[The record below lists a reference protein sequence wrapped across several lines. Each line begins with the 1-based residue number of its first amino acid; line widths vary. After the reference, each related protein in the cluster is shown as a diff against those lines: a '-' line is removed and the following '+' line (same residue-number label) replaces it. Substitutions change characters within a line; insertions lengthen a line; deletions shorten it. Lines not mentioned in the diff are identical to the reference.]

1 MKPAIVAL
9 LSILVLSSC
18 ASGPKMNRLH
28 EGMTKSEVLSAVAR
42 NAGNIDGYQRS
53 GEYEVLLYV
62 DRNTTPWTFFGG
74 YYRDVSDYSVILQD
88 GQVVEYGPGRT
99 HQRDSEVSPFVRIPS
114 R

>member
-28 EGMTKSEVLSAVAR
+28 EGMTKSEVLSAV
-42 NAGNIDGYQRS
+42 GSPDGYQRS

-74 YYRDVSDYSVILQD
+74 YYRDVSDYSVILKD
-88 GQVVEYGPGRT
+88 NQVVEYGPGRT

>member
-28 EGMTKSEVLSAVAR
+28 EGMTKSEVLSAV
-42 NAGNIDGYQRS
+42 GSPDGYQRS

-62 DRNTTPWTFFGG
+62 DRNTTPGLFLE
-74 YYRDVSDYSVILQD
+74 VIIAM
-88 GQVVEYGPGRT
+88 
-99 HQRDSEVSPFVRIPS
+99 SRIIQS
-114 R
+114 SYKTAR

>member
-18 ASGPKMNRLH
+18 VSGPKMNRLH
-28 EGMTKSEVLSAVAR
+28 EGMTKSEVLSAV
-42 NAGNIDGYQRS
+42 GSPDGYQRS

>member
-9 LSILVLSSC
+9 LSILALSSC

-28 EGMTKSEVLSAVAR
+28 EGMTKSEVLGTVGSP
-42 NAGNIDGYQRS
+42 DGYQRS

-74 YYRDVSDYSVILQD
+74 YYRDISDYSVILKD
-88 GQVVEYGPGRT
+88 DQVVEYGPGRT